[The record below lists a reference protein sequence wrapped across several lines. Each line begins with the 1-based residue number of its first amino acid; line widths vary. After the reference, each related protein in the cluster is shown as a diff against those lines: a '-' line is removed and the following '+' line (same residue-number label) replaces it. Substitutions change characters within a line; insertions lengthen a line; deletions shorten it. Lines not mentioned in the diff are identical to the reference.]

1 MLLSRLAH
9 VSQEVAATSARSRK
23 IALLAGLFRE
33 AEPDDVPV
41 VIPYLAGRLPQ
52 GRIGVGWKVLSRPVA
67 PAGEPSLTVRE
78 VDALLTRLGK
88 VSGPGSQTERARL
101 VGELLGA
108 CTGDEQRFLFGLLT
122 GEVRQGALDAV
133 AVEGLAQA
141 TDAPA
146 TDVRRA
152 VMLAGSLQTVAGAL
166 LADGPGALERF
177 RLTVGRPVLPMLA
190 HSASSVAEA
199 VGKLGVCAVEEKL
212 DGIRVQVHRDGD
224 TVRVHTRTLDDITDR
239 LPEVTAVAREL
250 EGERF
255 ILDGEVISF
264 DQDGRPRSFQE
275 TAGRVGSR
283 VDVATA
289 AREVPV
295 SPSSSTRSVWTAATC
310 WTSLHRTAR
319 GTVPAGPRTPAG
331 APHPRVGARG
341 PGRRGGV
348 PRRDAGARPR
358 GRRRQGRGR
367 PYSAGRRGASWL
379 KVKPVHT
386 LDLVVLA
393 AEWGHGRR
401 TGKLSNLHLGARTAD
416 GGFAMLGKTFKGM
429 TDAMLTWQTARLR
442 ELAVEESGY
451 VVTVRPEL
459 VVEIAYDG
467 LQRSSR
473 YPAGVTLRFARVI
486 RYREDKR
493 PEDADTVESLLSAHP
508 GYGREGRPQRR
519 TAVVPAHRSGRG
531 GVARSYGRPVLRP
544 ARLRGV
550 DGAEGRVRPR
560 RAGLGGGTPRV
571 PGGAG
576 AGAAGRAGRGARG
589 GAAGGRQDRHGVG
602 GGGRSRS
609 GGGRARHL
617 HDGVAAEVGE
627 DGGVPGARPGGVVL
641 PGPGPRGDRL
651 RPERVSRP
659 PGGALVLRRPP
670 ALRRPPPRGKVGK
683 HSVPQGGQRCTSPP

>member
-1 MLLSRLAH
+1 MLLSRLAQ

-23 IALLAGLFRE
+23 TALLAELFRE

-52 GRIGVGWKVLSRPVA
+52 GRIGVGWKVLGSPVP
-67 PAGEPSLTVRE
+67 PAAEPSLTVRE
-78 VDALLTRLGK
+78 VDALLTRLAK
-88 VSGPGSQTERARL
+88 VSGPGSQAERARL

-108 CTGDEQRFLFGLLT
+108 STEAEQRFLRGLLT

-133 AVEGLAQA
+133 AVEGLARA
-141 TDAPA
+141 TGAA
-146 TDVRRA
+146 SADVRRA
-152 VMLAGSLQTVAGAL
+152 VMLAGSLQPVAGAL
-166 LADGPGALERF
+166 LADGPEALERF
-177 RLTVGRPVLPMLA
+177 RLTVGRPVQPMLA

-199 VGKLGVCAVEEKL
+199 VDKLGVCAVEEKL

-239 LPEVTAVAREL
+239 LPEVARAARGL
-250 EGERF
+250 EVQRF

-264 DQDGRPRSFQE
+264 DGTGRPRSFQE

-289 AREVPV
+289 ARETPV
-295 SPSSSTRSVWTAATC
+295 SPVFFDALSVDGRDLLDLPFAERHAE
-310 WTSLHRTAR
+310 LARLVPEPMRVRRTL
-319 GTVPAGPRTPAG
+319 VD
-331 APHPRVGARG
+331 G
-341 PGRRGGV
+341 PGDLEAAEQFLAETLERGHEGV
-348 PRRDAGARPR
+348 VVKGLQA
-358 GRRRQGRGR
+358 

-429 TDAMLTWQTARLR
+429 TDAVLEWQTERLR
-442 ELAVEESGY
+442 EIAVDESGY
-451 VVTVRPEL
+451 TVTVRPEL

-493 PEDADTVESLLSAHP
+493 PEEADTVETVLAAHP
-508 GYGREGRPQRR
+508 E
-519 TAVVPAHRSGRG
+519 
-531 GVARSYGRPVLRP
+531 
-544 ARLRGV
+544 
-550 DGAEGRVRPR
+550 VRP
-560 RAGLGGGTPRV
+560 
-571 PGGAG
+571 
-576 AGAAGRAGRGARG
+576 
-589 GAAGGRQDRHGVG
+589 
-602 GGGRSRS
+602 
-609 GGGRARHL
+609 
-617 HDGVAAEVGE
+617 
-627 DGGVPGARPGGVVL
+627 
-641 PGPGPRGDRL
+641 
-651 RPERVSRP
+651 
-659 PGGALVLRRPP
+659 
-670 ALRRPPPRGKVGK
+670 
-683 HSVPQGGQRCTSPP
+683 

>member
-1 MLLSRLAH
+1 MLLSRLAR

-23 IALLAGLFRE
+23 IALLAELFRE
-33 AEPDDVPV
+33 AEADDVPV

-67 PAGEPSLTVRE
+67 PAAEPSLTVRE
-78 VDALLTRLGK
+78 VDALLTALGK
-88 VSGPGSQTERARL
+88 VSGPGSQAERARL

-108 CTGDEQRFLFGLLT
+108 STEDEQRFLFGLLT

-141 TDAPA
+141 TGAGPA
-146 TDVRRA
+146 EVRRA
-152 VMLAGSLQTVAGAL
+152 VMLAGSLQSVAEAL

-199 VGKLGVCAVEEKL
+199 VGKLGACAVEEKL

-224 TVRVHTRTLDDITDR
+224 TVRVHTRTLDDITGR
-239 LPEVTAVAREL
+239 LPEVTAAAREL
-250 EGERF
+250 PGERF

-264 DQDGRPRSFQE
+264 GDDGRPRSLQE

-283 VDVATA
+283 VDVTTA

-295 SPSSSTRSVWTAATC
+295 SPVFFDALSVDGRDLLDLPFSERHAELAR
-310 WTSLHRTAR
+310 LVPEPMRVRRT
-319 GTVPAGPRTPAG
+319 V
-331 APHPRVGARG
+331 VSG
-341 PGRRGGV
+341 PGDLDAAEEFLAETLERGHEGV
-348 PRRDAGARPR
+348 VAKGLDA
-358 GRRRQGRGR
+358 

-416 GGFAMLGKTFKGM
+416 GGFAMLGKTFKGI
-429 TDAMLTWQTARLR
+429 TDAMLAWQTERLR
-442 ELAVEESGY
+442 DLAVDESGY

-467 LQRSSR
+467 LQRSTR

-493 PEDADTVESLLSAHP
+493 PEDADTVEDLLAAHP
-508 GYGREGRPQRR
+508 G
-519 TAVVPAHRSGRG
+519 
-531 GVARSYGRPVLRP
+531 
-544 ARLRGV
+544 
-550 DGAEGRVRPR
+550 VRP
-560 RAGLGGGTPRV
+560 
-571 PGGAG
+571 
-576 AGAAGRAGRGARG
+576 
-589 GAAGGRQDRHGVG
+589 
-602 GGGRSRS
+602 
-609 GGGRARHL
+609 
-617 HDGVAAEVGE
+617 
-627 DGGVPGARPGGVVL
+627 
-641 PGPGPRGDRL
+641 
-651 RPERVSRP
+651 
-659 PGGALVLRRPP
+659 
-670 ALRRPPPRGKVGK
+670 
-683 HSVPQGGQRCTSPP
+683 

>member
-1 MLLSRLAH
+1 MLLSRLAR

-33 AEPDDVPV
+33 AEADDVPI

-52 GRIGVGWKVLSRPVA
+52 GRLGVGWKVLSRPVA
-67 PAGEPSLTVRE
+67 PAAEPSLAVRE
-78 VDALLTRLGK
+78 VDALLTALGR
-88 VSGPGSQTERARL
+88 VSGPGSQAERARL

-108 CTGDEQRFLFGLLT
+108 STEDEQRFLFGLLT

-141 TDAPA
+141 TGAPPA
-146 TDVRRA
+146 DVRRA
-152 VMLAGSLQTVAGAL
+152 VMLAGSLQTVAAAL

-199 VGKLGVCAVEEKL
+199 VGKLGTCAVEEKL

-239 LPEVTAVAREL
+239 LPEVTAAAREL
-250 EGERF
+250 RGERF

-264 DQDGRPRSFQE
+264 DDDGRPRSFQE

-295 SPSSSTRSVWTAATC
+295 SPVFFDALSVDGRDLLDLPFTERHAELARLVPEAMRVRRTLVSTAGDLGAAQEFLAET
-310 WTSLHRTAR
+310 L
-319 GTVPAGPRTPAG
+319 
-331 APHPRVGARG
+331 
-341 PGRRGGV
+341 RRGHEGV
-348 PRRDAGARPR
+348 VVKGLDA
-358 GRRRQGRGR
+358 

-429 TDAMLTWQTARLR
+429 TDAMLAWQTERLR
-442 ELAVEESGY
+442 ELAVDESGD

-467 LQRSSR
+467 LQRSTR

-493 PEDADTVESLLSAHP
+493 PEEADTVETLLAAHP
-508 GYGREGRPQRR
+508 E
-519 TAVVPAHRSGRG
+519 
-531 GVARSYGRPVLRP
+531 
-544 ARLRGV
+544 
-550 DGAEGRVRPR
+550 VRP
-560 RAGLGGGTPRV
+560 
-571 PGGAG
+571 
-576 AGAAGRAGRGARG
+576 
-589 GAAGGRQDRHGVG
+589 
-602 GGGRSRS
+602 
-609 GGGRARHL
+609 
-617 HDGVAAEVGE
+617 
-627 DGGVPGARPGGVVL
+627 
-641 PGPGPRGDRL
+641 
-651 RPERVSRP
+651 
-659 PGGALVLRRPP
+659 
-670 ALRRPPPRGKVGK
+670 
-683 HSVPQGGQRCTSPP
+683 

>member
-1 MLLSRLAH
+1 MLLSRLAR

-23 IALLAGLFRE
+23 IALLAELFRE

-52 GRIGVGWKVLSRPVA
+52 GRIGVGPQVLSRPVA

-78 VDALLTRLGK
+78 VDALLTTLGK
-88 VSGPGSQTERARL
+88 VSGPGSQAERARL

-146 TDVRRA
+146 TEVRRA

-239 LPEVTAVAREL
+239 LPEVTAAAREL
-250 EGERF
+250 AGERF
-255 ILDGEVISF
+255 ILDGEVISY
-264 DQDGRPRSFQE
+264 DDDGRPRSFQE

-295 SPSSSTRSVWTAATC
+295 SPVFFDALCVDGRDLLDLPLTERHAELARLVPEPMRVR
-310 WTSLHRTAR
+310 RTL
-319 GTVPAGPRTPAG
+319 VS
-331 APHPRVGARG
+331 G
-341 PGRRGGV
+341 PGDLAAAEEFLAGTLERGHEGV
-348 PRRDAGARPR
+348 VVKGVDA
-358 GRRRQGRGR
+358 

-467 LQRSSR
+467 LQRSTR

-493 PEDADTVESLLSAHP
+493 PEDADTVESLLAAHP
-508 GYGREGRPQRR
+508 G
-519 TAVVPAHRSGRG
+519 
-531 GVARSYGRPVLRP
+531 
-544 ARLRGV
+544 
-550 DGAEGRVRPR
+550 VRP
-560 RAGLGGGTPRV
+560 
-571 PGGAG
+571 
-576 AGAAGRAGRGARG
+576 
-589 GAAGGRQDRHGVG
+589 
-602 GGGRSRS
+602 
-609 GGGRARHL
+609 
-617 HDGVAAEVGE
+617 
-627 DGGVPGARPGGVVL
+627 
-641 PGPGPRGDRL
+641 
-651 RPERVSRP
+651 
-659 PGGALVLRRPP
+659 
-670 ALRRPPPRGKVGK
+670 
-683 HSVPQGGQRCTSPP
+683 